1 MVERGG
7 CRHQAVVSHFDERI
21 PPCGD
26 ACDVCLGVTAEARIE
41 GLRRGQAMKR
51 HGRSSVMSRPGVVT
65 SGPDDAPV
73 EVDGWTEVDE
83 ELFQRLRTL
92 RRRLADERDVP
103 AYVVF
108 SDATLLEM
116 ARARPRSP
124 AELLG
129 ISGVGTAKL
138 DRYGEMFLA
147 LISSYAR

>member
-1 MVERGG
+1 M
-7 CRHQAVVSHFDERI
+7 
-21 PPCGD
+21 
-26 ACDVCLGVTAEARIE
+26 
-41 GLRRGQAMKR
+41 
-51 HGRSSVMSRPGVVT
+51 
-65 SGPDDAPV
+65 
-73 EVDGWTEVDE
+73 
-83 ELFQRLRTL
+83 
-92 RRRLADERDVP
+92 P